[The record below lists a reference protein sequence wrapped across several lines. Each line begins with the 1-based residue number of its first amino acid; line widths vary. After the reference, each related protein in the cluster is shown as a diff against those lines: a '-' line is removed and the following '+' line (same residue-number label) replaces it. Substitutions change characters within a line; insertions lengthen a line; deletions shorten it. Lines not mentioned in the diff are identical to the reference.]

1 MILADENIHI
11 TIISSLRKIGI
22 KVYSIYESSRG
33 LKDEEIIELARELN
47 YSILTEDKDFGE
59 WIFSH
64 HLTGISVIFLRYPF
78 IETEIIAKT
87 LCKFLQKNVLQHPVF
102 VTLTS
107 KKVRVRQL

>member
-11 TIISSLRKIGI
+11 AIISSLRKIGI
-22 KVYSIYESSRG
+22 DVYSIYESSRG

-64 HLTGISVIFLRYPF
+64 HVKSISVIFLRYSF
-78 IETEIIAKT
+78 NETETIAEI
-87 LCKFLQKNVLQHPVF
+87 LCKFLQNNILQHPVF
-102 VTLTS
+102 VTLTTN
-107 KKVRVRQL
+107 KVRVRQL